1 MLDKSDLTLYRLTT
15 DDSDVTQMLFG
26 ADDVL
31 VLGRDA
37 ADEQCAALMGR
48 PDVLS
53 VTCEPL
59 AWGSQPELDV
69 ICESYFTGADLGG
82 ALLPLA
88 EAAGLDVEPERFDVV
103 ALLDALRGLT
113 REPLA
118 A

>member
-1 MLDKSDLTLYRLTT
+1 MLKSDLTLYRLTT
-15 DDSDVTQMLFG
+15 DDPAVTQALFG
-26 ADDVL
+26 ADDVT

-37 ADEQCAALMGR
+37 ANETAEDLICRE
-48 PDVLS
+48 DVLT
-53 VTCEPL
+53 VQTEPI
-59 AWGSQPELDV
+59 AWGSAAELDL
-69 ICESYFTGADLGG
+69 IAESYFNGVDLGG

-88 EAAGLDVEPERFDVV
+88 EAAGLDVEPERFDTV